1 MFGEC
6 LISNTVFSQQISL
19 CNDISSYVIVL
30 DLKTSDNSGT
40 PGSIICASSTF
51 MCYFRYW
58 MRHRI
63 LFIFTGMTSRA
74 IKDYCFFAFFLVWF
88 I

>member
-1 MFGEC
+1 MFGEH
-6 LISNTVFSQQISL
+6 LIQNILFSQQISL
-19 CNDISSYVIVL
+19 CIDISSYVIVL
-30 DLKTSDNSGT
+30 DLKTSDNSDT
-40 PGSIICASSTF
+40 PSSITCASSTF
-51 MCYFRYW
+51 KYYFRYL